1 MAAKSTKFDVSLE
14 RLLEGGA
21 HFGHQYRRW
30 NPKMEPYL
38 YAVKEGVYVFDLLK
52 TRDCLIKALEVLSQA
67 AKSGKVILFV
77 GTKKQVKD
85 RLKEVAV
92 TCGCPY
98 VTERWLGGTLTNFEQ
113 MKTSIRE
120 LHDLEDLLQTAKQ
133 AGYTKKER
141 LLMKRKIAK
150 MKRIF
155 GGIISLQKYPDL
167 MVVIDT
173 HREKGA
179 IREALKCSVETIG
192 LVDSNADPYQVD
204 WPIPMNDDASKALDY
219 VLDLFQIAIIG
230 KTAKPKKIKTKKL
243 LSKTVSQP
251 SSRT

>member
-1 MAAKSTKFDVSLE
+1 MAAKSTNIDISLE
-14 RLLEGGA
+14 HLLEGGA

-38 YAVKEGVYVFDLLK
+38 YAVKEGVYIFDLLK
-52 TRDCLIKALEVLSQA
+52 TRDCLLKALEVLSQA

-77 GTKKQVKD
+77 GTKKQAKD
-85 RLKEVAV
+85 RVKAIAEA
-92 TCGCPY
+92 CGCPY
-98 VTERWLGGTLTNFEQ
+98 VTDRWLGGTLTNFEQ

-120 LHDLEDLLQTAKQ
+120 LHDLEDLLKTAKQ

-141 LLMKRKIAK
+141 LLMKRKITK

-155 GGIISLQKYPDL
+155 GGILSLQKFPDL
-167 MVVIDT
+167 MVIIDT

-179 IREALKCSVETIG
+179 IAEAQKSSIETIG
-192 LVDSNADPYQVD
+192 IVDSNSDPYQVD

-219 VLDLFQIAIIG
+219 VLDLFQFAIIG
-230 KTAKPKKIKTKKL
+230 KPVKTKTKPK
-243 LSKTVSQP
+243 SNE
-251 SSRT
+251 